1 MQRINKII
9 FVVVLMAITFVLFKI
24 GGWVLAILMLILTIK
39 AIIAFTAQTE
49 KQDNVKKRKKENKPD
64 DEQIEYPNPH
74 LIDAFKPDNTADYIV
89 YIIAVVLVICVTM
102 YSLS

>member
-1 MQRINKII
+1 MQRIYKII

-24 GGWVLAILMLILTIK
+24 DGWVLGILMLILIIK
-39 AIIAFTAQTE
+39 AIIGFTTQTE

-64 DEQIEYPNPH
+64 DEQIEYPNPD

-89 YIIAVVLVICVTM
+89 YIIGLLLVICVTM